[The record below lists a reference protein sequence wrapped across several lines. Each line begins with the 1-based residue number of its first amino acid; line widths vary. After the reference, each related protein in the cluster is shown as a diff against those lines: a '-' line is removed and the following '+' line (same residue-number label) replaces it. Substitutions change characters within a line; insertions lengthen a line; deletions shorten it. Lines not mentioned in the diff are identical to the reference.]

1 MNRYIK
7 PSALNILGIPQRAS
21 TSTRSSNV
29 QDESTPRQS
38 LWGRIKS
45 GAKKVF
51 GLIKQ
56 AVTYVKTEIVPI
68 VIAVV
73 AVTNACANYQRY
85 AGKSRD
91 SACCA

>member
-7 PSALNILGIPQRAS
+7 PSALNILGTPQRAS
-21 TSTRSSNV
+21 TSTHSSNV

-38 LWGRIKS
+38 LWGRIKA
-45 GAKKVF
+45 GAKKILGF
-51 GLIKQ
+51 IKQ

-68 VIAVV
+68 VMAVV

-85 AGKSRD
+85 SGKSRG
-91 SACCA
+91 SACYA